1 VLSLSHYRAFVIWA
15 VLTGGYFY
23 VMLTGL
29 TLTVART
36 GLRRS
41 LHALSMAACVML
53 GYAALIPYLP
63 EEIPRWAE
71 LHVVLSAGACVVVMG
86 ALLLLL
92 VYFRHRKLLALW
104 GGIVIVSG
112 ILLFLGGRVTSAL
125 EVFFCLSA
133 GRLLRSLWARVV

>member
-1 VLSLSHYRAFVIWA
+1 MPSTNSLSPARSLPARDFSTGA
-15 VLTGGYFY
+15 CVLRLPANAPGAC
-23 VMLTGL
+23 LS
-29 TLTVART
+29 APSR
-36 GLRRS
+36 GLRS
-41 LHALSMAACVML
+41 PSACKCPGALLA
-53 GYAALIPYLP
+53 
-63 EEIPRWAE
+63 RD
-71 LHVVLSAGACVVVMG
+71 LSAGACVVVMG